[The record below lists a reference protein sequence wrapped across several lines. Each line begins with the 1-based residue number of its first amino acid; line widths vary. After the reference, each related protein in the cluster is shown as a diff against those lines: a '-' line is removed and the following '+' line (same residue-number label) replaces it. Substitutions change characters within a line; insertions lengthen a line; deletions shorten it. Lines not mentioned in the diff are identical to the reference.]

1 MFVYTISKMQTP
13 RYLVIKQFIENKIN
27 SGLWKPGSRVP
38 SEAEL
43 TLEFAVSRMTAR
55 RALSELDNDG
65 LISRSA
71 GKGSFVS
78 SKSEGFT
85 KITLPKVDNDFLASS
100 DAYFRILALDT
111 VMSDFETMRDMRVNE
126 EEEIA
131 KGVFLFF
138 NQKTP
143 IKLLYVYAKL
153 SVHSAFLKQ
162 KFSKITPEGYLD
174 WSLPPDLVNKN
185 IQAVMLGDKEK
196 SYLIDYISSEQASL
210 LVKERRLLKNEI
222 TSVCYSYYLDP
233 NLTFGDW

>member
-1 MFVYTISKMQTP
+1 MQTP

-85 KITLPKVDNDFLASS
+85 K
-100 DAYFRILALDT
+100 
-111 VMSDFETMRDMRVNE
+111 
-126 EEEIA
+126 
-131 KGVFLFF
+131 
-138 NQKTP
+138 
-143 IKLLYVYAKL
+143 
-153 SVHSAFLKQ
+153 
-162 KFSKITPEGYLD
+162 
-174 WSLPPDLVNKN
+174 
-185 IQAVMLGDKEK
+185 
-196 SYLIDYISSEQASL
+196 
-210 LVKERRLLKNEI
+210 
-222 TSVCYSYYLDP
+222 
-233 NLTFGDW
+233 